1 MNRKKLLLLPI
12 ILICIGLPDAWSQN
26 LVIRQN
32 SGTEITELLVSIR
45 NLTFGNGNL
54 MVNFSAGNTD
64 AYNLGDISKLYF
76 NTVTT
81 IEQHEI
87 AANKVILYPNPA
99 KDRLTISNIPS
110 DSQLIQVFST
120 DGRMVQ
126 GLVVSATSE
135 TIDISG
141 LRPGLYLV
149 KSESWT
155 SKFIRQ

>member
-1 MNRKKLLLLPI
+1 MNRKKLLLPI
-12 ILICIGLPDAWSQN
+12 ILICIGFPDAWSQN

-32 SGTEITELLVSIR
+32 NGTEITELLGSIR
-45 NLTFGNGNL
+45 NLTFEDGNL
-54 MVNFSAGNTD
+54 LVNFSTGNTD
-64 AYNLGDISKLYF
+64 AYNLGDVSKLYF
-76 NTVTT
+76 NTVTA

-87 AANKVILYPNPA
+87 TANRVILFPNPA
-99 KDRLTISNIPS
+99 NDRLTISNIPS

-126 GLVVSATSE
+126 ELVVSATSE

-141 LRPGLYLV
+141 LKPGLYLV
-149 KSESWT
+149 RSESWT